1 MKDIETRDEHG
12 RLHGYAIWHT
22 VALKHDLTYEY
33 GDPESYSSGER
44 YMYFR
49 GQFYHGRDAGYTEY
63 HHQTLKQVEF
73 III

>member
-22 VALKHDLTYEY
+22 LYHNLSYKH
-33 GDPESYSSGER
+33 GDYARYSTGEQ

-49 GQFYHGRDAGYTEY
+49 GQFYHGQDAGYTEY
-63 HHQTLKQVEF
+63 HHQTLKQVEY

>member
-22 VALKHDLTYEY
+22 VALKRDL
-33 GDPESYSSGER
+33 DPNEYSSSER

-49 GQFYHGRDAGYTEY
+49 GHFYHGQDAGYTEY
-63 HHQTLKQVEF
+63 HHQTLKQVEY

>member
-22 VALKHDLTYEY
+22 VYHKLSYER
-33 GDPESYSSGER
+33 GDDHARYSPGEQ

-49 GQFYHGRDAGYTEY
+49 GQYYHGQDAGYAEY